1 MNPSLTTTAPSSTAA
16 RSDPLAD
23 ALRVS
28 ASLAD
33 LMNTR
38 VRPALE
44 DGAVVV
50 SDGFMDELI
59 VHFRVLG
66 LDEDRLSRVAD
77 WAVGGLKPDLTVL
90 VDAARA
96 PQPQV
101 AADDSAAD
109 DPAEDDRAGDGRAG
123 DDPAGDDS
131 AGNVR
136 VGGADAVATDPGE
149 ARTAPAAAPVDVAG
163 PVAGTDEDDDE
174 RVDLVQAYRDRA
186 SYTPE
191 RYLIVR
197 PLSEDHGVINAEV
210 AERIASVL
218 RERSPATVEQEKVA

>member
-1 MNPSLTTTAPSSTAA
+1 MPAVTAA

-33 LMNTR
+33 LMNAR

-44 DGAVVV
+44 DGAVVI

-96 PQPQV
+96 PQPQA

-109 DPAEDDRAGDGRAG
+109 DPAEDDPAGDGRAG
-123 DDPAGDDS
+123 DDPAGDER
-131 AGNVR
+131 A
-136 VGGADAVATDPGE
+136 GGAEAVATDPGE
-149 ARTAPAAAPVDVAG
+149 APAAARVDVAV
-163 PVAGTDEDDDE
+163 PVTGTDDEDDDE

-218 RERSPATVEQEKVA
+218 RERSPATVAQEKVA